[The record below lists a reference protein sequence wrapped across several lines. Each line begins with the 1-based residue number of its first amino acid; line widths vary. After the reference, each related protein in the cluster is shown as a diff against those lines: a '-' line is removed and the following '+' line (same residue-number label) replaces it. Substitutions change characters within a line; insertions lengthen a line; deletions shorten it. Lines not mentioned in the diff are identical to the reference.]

1 MNNYLKYS
9 LIGIGSLALLGGIG
23 GISYFVY
30 SQYKKAEGSGE
41 VSAKTKENRNITFVR

>member
-9 LIGIGSLALLGGIG
+9 LIGIGSLALLG